1 MGLCSVA
8 GMLELQ
14 ETLDFLIFQV
24 LSLII
29 GSTLPDSENI
39 WTPTGPTQSRASL
52 EPLYWTWNPSRT
64 WKIFKMWKNESF
76 KIWGTKK
83 ALNSLSSC
91 LKFIYLRLKCLPLFI
106 ICIKRT
112 YKWIR
117 SVYIYASNRYGM
129 TYTTL
134 GYDVS
139 SELFKFELY
148 ILNRTLKWNK
158 VCHTENLKLLK
169 LILVK

>member
-39 WTPTGPTQSRASL
+39 WTPTGPTQTR
-52 EPLYWTWNPSRT
+52 EVPKRPLGPYIERETHHESGIYL
-64 WKIFKMWKNESF
+64 KCEKNESF

-83 ALNSLSSC
+83 ASL
-91 LKFIYLRLKCLPLFI
+91 
-106 ICIKRT
+106 
-112 YKWIR
+112 
-117 SVYIYASNRYGM
+117 
-129 TYTTL
+129 
-134 GYDVS
+134 
-139 SELFKFELY
+139 E
-148 ILNRTLKWNK
+148 
-158 VCHTENLKLLK
+158 LKLSQVYLFAAK
-169 LILVK
+169 VPSTFYHLH